1 MPLLFARHVSKI
13 EASAAAA
20 GVTAA
25 GIDAAVVAG
34 AEDQQKGAGLLCTY
48 DAADHLL

>member
-20 GVTAA
+20 GVAAA
-25 GIDAAVVAG
+25 GIAAAVVAA
-34 AEDQQKGAGLLCTY
+34 AEDQQKDMIHHQLLPKAQNP
-48 DAADHLL
+48 D